1 MLCKIT
7 VDVYTMKDM
16 YTDDR
21 TYGNRVRTTERT
33 VQENINTLDMLGAT
47 LKRT

>member
-7 VDVYTMKDM
+7 VIVYTMKDIH
-16 YTDDR
+16 TDDR

-33 VQENINTLDMLGAT
+33 VQENTT
-47 LKRT
+47 TVE